1 MKYDQHLL
9 EKAYNKILLK
19 EDIAN
24 FNDVPDDP
32 YIRNGFLPNQNNNYN
47 DGNYESR
54 ETEEEED
61 REEFNDSMQEI
72 INELG
77 NRIASENVLK
87 NLNNLGS
94 NGIDD
99 LISNLNE
106 KEEWALKDNLI
117 RFLYV
122 LKDYKFSTNSSE

>member
-19 EDIAN
+19 EEIAN
-24 FNDVPDDP
+24 FGDVPDEHSA
-32 YIRNGFLPNQNNNYN
+32 RNSFMPKQGNNNE
-47 DGNYESR
+47 YENR
-54 ETEEEED
+54 EIEEED
-61 REEFNDSMQEI
+61 DREESNDSMQEI

-77 NRIASENVLK
+77 NRIASENILK
-87 NLNNLGS
+87 NLNSLGS

-99 LISNLNE
+99 LISYLNE
-106 KEEWALKDNLI
+106 KEQWALKDNLI

-122 LKDYKFSTNSSE
+122 LKDYEFSTNSSE

>member
-9 EKAYNKILLK
+9 ESAYKKIYVK

-24 FNDVPDDP
+24 FDNLPDDP
-32 YIRNGFLPNQNNNYN
+32 SIKNRFTPDKDNVENSEIEQ
-47 DGNYESR
+47 
-54 ETEEEED
+54 ED
-61 REEFNDSMQEI
+61 EREETNDSMQEI

-77 NRIASENVLK
+77 NRIASENLLK
-87 NLNNLGS
+87 NLNALTS

-99 LISNLNE
+99 LILILNE

-117 RFLYV
+117 RFLFV
-122 LKDYKFSTNSSE
+122 LKDYEFSTNSLG